1 MVLARGQ
8 VPCGSKAQRNWLPAA
23 LECTKVLTGF
33 YLGARGMR
41 VHSSRP
47 NRRLPSSANLWIPHK
62 FRSSSDA
69 LEGHKSAR
77 QCPKLSGNFACPQA
91 VYSFTYDEPGAGDS
105 KPIFCSWLA
114 QMGDRRPTTALR
126 PAWFTDASGHLAPSE
141 RRSCQDGQ
149 DNGRQCHHAFIS
161 IIALTRCTPSR
172 DRIASVALQRSV

>member
-1 MVLARGQ
+1 M
-8 VPCGSKAQRNWLPAA
+8 SKTERQL
-23 LECTKVLTGF
+23 
-33 YLGARGMR
+33 
-41 VHSSRP
+41 
-47 NRRLPSSANLWIPHK
+47 RLPTGRL
-62 FRSSSDA
+62 
-69 LEGHKSAR
+69 L
-77 QCPKLSGNFACPQA
+77 
-91 VYSFTYDEPGAGDS
+91 VYVRRTGAGDS